1 LGDAFKRSTTA
12 VCSLHNSGDAFL
24 KALTLLLL
32 ALPLAACAT
41 SPGSQS
47 AQYASC
53 APRSHW
59 EMTTHCGAFSAYGGA
74 YARANSTSGRAR
86 NEPGPTNAA
95 GGIGRG
101 EIYSQ

>member
-1 LGDAFKRSTTA
+1 MK
-12 VCSLHNSGDAFL
+12 
-24 KALTLLLL
+24 KLTLLLM

-47 AQYASC
+47 TRYASC

-86 NEPGPTNAA
+86 NQIPFSNAA
-95 GGIGRG
+95 GGAFAGDF
-101 EIYSQ
+101 YNP

>member
-1 LGDAFKRSTTA
+1 
-12 VCSLHNSGDAFL
+12 
-24 KALTLLLL
+24 
-32 ALPLAACAT
+32 
-41 SPGSQS
+41 
-47 AQYASC
+47 
-53 APRSHW
+53 
-59 EMTTHCGAFSAYGGA
+59 MTTHCGAFSAYGGA

>member
-1 LGDAFKRSTTA
+1 MK
-12 VCSLHNSGDAFL
+12 
-24 KALTLLLL
+24 KLTLILL

-41 SPGSQS
+41 APGS

-74 YARANSTSGRAR
+74 YARMNSTSGRPR
-86 NEPGPTNAA
+86 NEPGPSNAA
-95 GGIGRG
+95 GGVFAGDF
-101 EIYSQ
+101 YNP